1 MSRKRRPLKTTR
13 SEHWLRV
20 AVNERTHLLNSA
32 IATTFGWSADEKIRW
47 LSPISSDDFAE
58 YSDEAF
64 LKRLGLEGL
73 ATPLTKFWPERG
85 PNWDGLARTD
95 SGKVILVE
103 AKAHIEEMVDFSSK
117 ASSPASLAMIEC
129 SLEMAKVA
137 YGARHDAPWPK
148 PLFQFANRLAHL
160 YFLVKMNRIDAYL
173 VFLSFADAPDV
184 PRPATIQ
191 QWEGAHRL
199 ALRCL
204 GLSAHPYRGRVG
216 HTTLSVPGAL
226 LSVAAGEHG
235 VAPDDRPQTA
245 ARG

>member
-1 MSRKRRPLKTTR
+1 MPRKRRPLKTTR

-20 AVNERTHLLNSA
+20 AVNERTQPLNSA
-32 IATTFGWSADEKIRW
+32 IATTFNWSDEEKIQW
-47 LSPISSDDFAE
+47 LSPVAADDFAE

-73 ATPLTKFWPERG
+73 ATPLTKFWPVGG
-85 PNWDGLARTD
+85 PNWDGLGRTD

-117 ASSPASLAMIEC
+117 ASPASLAMIER

-137 YGARHDAPWPK
+137 YGARHEAPWPK

-184 PRPATIQ
+184 PTPATVQ

-199 ALRCL
+199 ALKCL
-204 GLSAHPYRGRVG
+204 GLSPHPYRGRVG
-216 HTTLSVPGAL
+216 HTTLSVPGTL
-226 LSVAAGEHG
+226 LSGAAGEQG
-235 VAPDDRPQTA
+235 VAPDGRPRTS
-245 ARG
+245 ARR